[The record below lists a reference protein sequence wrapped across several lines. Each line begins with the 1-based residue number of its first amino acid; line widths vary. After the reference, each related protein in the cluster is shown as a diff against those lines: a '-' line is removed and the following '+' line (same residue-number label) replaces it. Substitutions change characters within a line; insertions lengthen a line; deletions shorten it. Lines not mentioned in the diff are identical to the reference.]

1 MAEAFTM
8 FEKFGEVC
16 AALEEADRKELIYA
30 LNMYGMFGQEVELP
44 YFLRAL
50 FISLK
55 DDIDYSKESRKR
67 GSKGGRPPKAE
78 SGKPPVQSDSKPVVS
93 DSDKPVVS
101 EDEKPPVSEDAAKT
115 ESQNNTRQD
124 STRQN
129 KGGRRFAPPTRN
141 EVADFAKE
149 YASQKGL
156 DPGGF
161 DAERF
166 CDYYTANGW
175 KVGRNPMRDW
185 KATVRDWVR
194 RDCKERGPR
203 NEYSDL

>member
-30 LNMYGMFGQEVELP
+30 LNMYGMFGEEVELP

-67 GSKGGRPPKAE
+67 GSKGGRPPKKSE
-78 SGKPPVQSDSKPVVS
+78 EPPVESDSKPVVS
-93 DSDKPVVS
+93 DNEKPVVS
-101 EDEKPPVSEDAAKT
+101 EVEKPLVSEDAAKT

-129 KGGRRFAPPTRN
+129 KGGRRFAPPAQH
-141 EVADFAKE
+141 EVAVYAQG

-175 KVGRNPMRDW
+175 KVGRNPMKDW
-185 KATVRDWVR
+185 RATVRDWVR

>member
-78 SGKPPVQSDSKPVVS
+78 SGKPPVASDSKPVVS
-93 DSDKPVVS
+93 DSDEPVVS
-101 EDEKPPVSEDAAKT
+101 EDAKPPVSEDAAKT

-141 EVADFAKE
+141 EVDAYAQG

-185 KATVRDWVR
+185 RATVRDWVR

>member
-78 SGKPPVQSDSKPVVS
+78 SGKPPVASDSKPVVS

-101 EDEKPPVSEDAAKT
+101 EGEKPPVSEGAAKT

-129 KGGRRFAPPTRN
+129 KGGRRFAPPTQH
-141 EVADFAKE
+141 EVAVYAQG